1 MNPELLV
8 DLPLARSRTDR
19 AALLR
24 AEPEAV
30 PAALADPR
38 TRVLV
43 VRDGGIR
50 TDGPAGVRW
59 YTVADVRA
67 EAEAVLGV
75 DAVPLDAWLLLG
87 AEDDGARVLAL
98 RLPDHAPVPAGTGPA
113 DAAVHAPAGAT
124 RAGGAAGTGDGWASL
139 RVVGAALDARDAG
152 LATTAVALDA
162 WHDRHPR
169 CPRCGA
175 PTRVAQA
182 GWSRVCD
189 VDGSEHYPRT
199 DPAVIMAVV
208 DDADRL
214 LLGHAA
220 TWPEG
225 RYSTLA
231 GFVEAGESAEQ
242 AVRREV
248 REETDVVVD
257 RVEYRGSQPWPFPGS
272 LMLGYRAHAV
282 RTNVT
287 VDGQE
292 VTAARWYTRAE
303 LTAAVRA
310 GTLLLPGRASIAR
323 ALVEEWFGGRIEA

>member
-1 MNPELLV
+1 MTPDLLA

-24 AEPEAV
+24 EDPDV
-30 PAALADPR
+30 LPAALADAG

-43 VRDGGIR
+43 VHDGGVR
-50 TDGPAGVRW
+50 TQGPDRVRW
-59 YTVADVRA
+59 YTPD
-67 EAEAVLGV
+67 EARTEARAVLGEGGAP
-75 DAVPLDAWLLLG
+75 DDAWLLLG
-87 AEDDGARVLAL
+87 ADDDGTRVLAL
-98 RLPDHAPVPAGTGPA
+98 RLPDRTPPATRPGPA
-113 DAAVHAPAGAT
+113 DAAVHAARVAS
-124 RAGGAAGTGDGWASL
+124 AGAAGDGWRSL

-175 PTRVAQA
+175 ATRVAQA

-189 VDGSEHYPRT
+189 VDASEHYPRT

-208 DDADRL
+208 DDDDRL

-220 TWPEG
+220 AWPEG
-225 RYSTLA
+225 RWSTLA

-257 RVEYRGSQPWPFPGS
+257 RVEYRGSQPWPFPAS

-282 RTNVT
+282 RTEVT

-292 VTAARWYTRAE
+292 MAAARWFSREELARAVDE
-303 LTAAVRA
+303 GSV
-310 GTLLLPGRASIAR
+310 LLPGRASIAR
-323 ALVEEWFGGRIEA
+323 ALVEEWFGRPFPD

>member
-1 MNPELLV
+1 MTPDLLA

-24 AEPEAV
+24 EDPEV
-30 PAALADPR
+30 LPAALADDR

-43 VRDGGIR
+43 VRDGGVR
-50 TDGPAGVRW
+50 TDGPDRVRW
-59 YTVADVRA
+59 YAPDEARA
-67 EAEAVLGV
+67 QAAAVLGP
-75 DAVPLDAWLLLG
+75 DGAPDDAWLLLG

-98 RLPDHAPVPAGTGPA
+98 RLPDRTPPAPVPGPA
-113 DAAVHAPAGAT
+113 DAAVHGARRPAGAG
-124 RAGGAAGTGDGWASL
+124 REDDGWASL

-175 PTRVAQA
+175 PTRSAQA

-189 VDGSEHYPRT
+189 VDASEHYPRT

-208 DDADRL
+208 DADDRL
-214 LLGHAA
+214 LLGHATA
-220 TWPEG
+220 WPEG

-282 RTNVT
+282 RTEVT

-292 VTAARWYTRAE
+292 MAAARWFTRGGLADE
-303 LTAAVRA
+303 VRA
-310 GTLLLPGRASIAR
+310 GTVLLPGRASIAR
-323 ALVEEWFGGRIEA
+323 ALVEEWFGGRIED

>member
-1 MNPELLV
+1 MTAELLA

-24 AEPEAV
+24 EAPDAV

-43 VRDGGIR
+43 VRDGGVR
-50 TDGPAGVRW
+50 TDGPARVRW
-59 YTVADVRA
+59 YTVDEVRA
-67 EAEAVLGV
+67 QAVAVLG
-75 DAVPLDAWLLLG
+75 AEPLPDAWLLLG
-87 AEDDGARVLAL
+87 AEDDGTRVLAL
-98 RLPDHAPVPAGTGPA
+98 RLPDQVPPPRGGAPA
-113 DAAVHAPAGAT
+113 DAAVHAPAARDGRGS
-124 RAGGAAGTGDGWASL
+124 RADDGWASL
-139 RVVGAALDARDAG
+139 RVVGAALDDRDAG
-152 LATTAVALDA
+152 LATTAVALDT
-162 WHDRHPR
+162 WHVRHPR

-182 GWSRVCD
+182 GWSRVCE
-189 VDGSEHYPRT
+189 VDSSEHYPRT

-220 TWPEG
+220 AWPEG

-282 RTNVT
+282 RTDIT
-287 VDGQE
+287 VDGRE
-292 VTAARWYTRAE
+292 MTAARWFTRAE
-303 LTAAVRA
+303 LTEAVRA

-323 ALVEEWFGGRIEA
+323 ALVEEWFGGPVAD